1 MGFKFDVMLTL
12 ESHEH
17 AMNVTIITEDLSM
30 NYDKSRTYSDFSF
43 MVPSSDWQPGKY
55 MTRVMIT

>member
-1 MGFKFDVMLTL
+1 MGFKFDFMLTL

-30 NYDKSRTYSDFSF
+30 NYDKSRTYSDFF
-43 MVPSSDWQPGKY
+43 MVPSSDWQPGKN